1 MDGVPDN
8 SICYLHAVGLGSYDK
23 HPNIKD
29 KKWWEYTKEELMEL
43 GDAAKD
49 FFIGNAVLPVG
60 MGGNLFLNHAVP
72 SRHESNA
79 KIYTQKGIN
88 VEIDPTQGKVQI
100 QVNEPELIR
109 GSSSMLVTTDLL
121 GKTYHADMQ
130 YEEPE
135 GTPYHFDTDFF
146 GTKRPDA
153 DVTPGP
159 FELTEKGIIT
169 FEI

>member
-8 SICYLHAVGLGSYDK
+8 SICYLHAVGLGGYDQ
-23 HPNIKD
+23 HLDVKD

-49 FFIGNAVLPVG
+49 FFIGNAVLPVA
-60 MGGNLFLNHAVP
+60 MGGNLYLNHAVP
-72 SRHESNA
+72 STHESDTKMYA
-79 KIYTQKGIN
+79 QKGIN
-88 VEIDPTQGKVQI
+88 VEIDPGLGKVLVQI
-100 QVNEPELIR
+100 NEPELLRCTSAMVI
-109 GSSSMLVTTDLL
+109 TTDLL
-121 GKTYHADMQ
+121 GKTYHADMK
-130 YEEPE
+130 YEEPDS
-135 GTPYHFDTDFF
+135 TPYHLDSDFF

-159 FELTEKGIIT
+159 FELTGNGSVE